1 MGAVAVPVYG
11 ISDEGDF
18 EIHMDRIGKELQ
30 CRICMAAYDEAT
42 MTLCDHYFCKACITA
57 AIAARKQCPLC
68 KAPVTR
74 RELRVDERMCAF
86 VKTYR
91 RILASHRMKN
101 TYCSQLPAS
110 QTAQTQKSSQ
120 LKISRNKTTELT
132 PQTRRKSTVDCEG
145 MPPPPARGHGD
156 SPVTSQKGHGNAGG
170 SAQKRKRRAAR
181 DAPDRMKTMKTT
193 TTKTKTS
200 AATPRDVFASPSRPI
215 RVVGVLGNVAT
226 LFGGVRG
233 RWCTVCS
240 CKSDASTSDS
250 KTYFLVLTKTNA
262 ASGPIR
268 HP

>member
-11 ISDEGDF
+11 MSDEGDF

-145 MPPPPARGHGD
+145 KPPPPARGHGD
-156 SPVTSQKGHGNAGG
+156 SPVTSQTGHGNAGG
-170 SAQKRKRRAAR
+170 SAQNRKRRAAR
-181 DAPDRMKTMKTT
+181 DATPPNEKSEDDDDEDENIRGDAARRVRVALTADSCGGSLGKRGKAFRG
-193 TTKTKTS
+193 S
-200 AATPRDVFASPSRPI
+200 A
-215 RVVGVLGNVAT
+215 G
-226 LFGGVRG
+226 
-233 RWCTVCS
+233 
-240 CKSDASTSDS
+240 
-250 KTYFLVLTKTNA
+250 
-262 ASGPIR
+262 
-268 HP
+268 